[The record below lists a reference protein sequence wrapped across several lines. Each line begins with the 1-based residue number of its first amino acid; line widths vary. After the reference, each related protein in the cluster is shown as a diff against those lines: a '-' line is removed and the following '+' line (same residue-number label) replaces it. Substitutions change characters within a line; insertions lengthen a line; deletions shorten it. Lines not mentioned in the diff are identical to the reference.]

1 MESLALIA
9 ALIVL
14 TTLAVG
20 PIAVGFSFIKAKLW
34 SRILTFIF
42 AILAIFAG
50 AWLFSLPIGSGA
62 RFMGLFSFSCG
73 VWAIYRRRNS

>member
-9 ALIVL
+9 ALVVL
-14 TTLAVG
+14 TTLSLG
-20 PIAVGFSFIKAKLW
+20 PIAVGFSFIKNKLW

-42 AILAIFAG
+42 ASLAIFAG
-50 AWLFSLPIGSGA
+50 AWLFALPVGEGA

-73 VWAIYRRRNS
+73 VWAIYRRRKS